1 MTSGESMARQSPEEE
16 HAGVDSSSDAKEPVP
31 EVPSPDEG
39 FEDHLTIASGPDYEE
54 EAQSELRGVGTGEE
68 SERATDEP
76 ERDELAEALVALE
89 KARDERDEYLETLRR
104 LQADFENYRKRT
116 LRQQTDLLER
126 AAEQLV
132 VKLLPVLDALDLA
145 EAHGAQDDSPAG
157 QALSQVH
164 SLLQDILTKEG
175 LEQVGKEGEKFD
187 PERHEAVS
195 GEPVG
200 GESPNTAQGEPGAV
214 TIVAQVLRPGY
225 VWKGRLVRPA
235 MVAVQG

>member
-1 MTSGESMARQSPEEE
+1 MARQSPEEE
-16 HAGVDSSSDAKEPVP
+16 HLGANSSLDPREPVP
-31 EVPSPDEG
+31 RVPGSDEG

-54 EAQSELRGVGTGEE
+54 QEQTELQGTVSEEDAPA
-68 SERATDEP
+68 ATDES

-175 LEQVGKEGEKFD
+175 LEAIGTQGEAFD

-195 GEPVG
+195 GEPVS
-200 GESPNTAQGEPGAV
+200 GESVSTEQGERGAV
-214 TIVAQVLRPGY
+214 MVVGQVLRPGY

-235 MVAVQG
+235 MVTVQG

>member
-1 MTSGESMARQSPEEE
+1 MTSGEPMARQSPEQGEFR
-16 HAGVDSSSDAKEPVP
+16 ANSSPGSRQAVP
-31 EVPSPDEG
+31 EPSDPEEG

-54 EAQSELRGVGTGEE
+54 EQPGPDGAVSEE
-68 SERATDEP
+68 SSETATEEA
-76 ERDELAEALVALE
+76 ERDELAETQAALE

-175 LEQVGKEGEKFD
+175 LEPIGKEGEEFD
-187 PERHEAVS
+187 PGRHEAVS
-195 GEPVG
+195 GEPVSAER
-200 GESPNTAQGEPGAV
+200 GEAGAA
-214 TIVAQVLRPGY
+214 TIVGQVLRPGY
-225 VWKGRLVRPA
+225 LWKGRLVRPA
-235 MVAVQG
+235 MVAVKG